1 MINHIF
7 HIFRV
12 INFQWNELTENEEV
26 IDQTVQQD
34 WSLVWNLFDNPHQL
48 LTTPGS
54 LPKGMQDMVRNAVS
68 EMRRYYSRKVVDVL
82 IKVIRG
88 SLDAIRK
95 RFIREIDPGVFIRQN
110 VETSSSLANDRI
122 NK

>member
-1 MINHIF
+1 MINLIF
-7 HIFRV
+7 HI
-12 INFQWNELTENEEV
+12 FQWNELTDNEEV

-48 LTTPGS
+48 LATSGS

-68 EMRRYYSRKVVDVL
+68 EMRRYYRKVVDVL

-95 RFIREIDPGVFIRQN
+95 RFIREIDPGVFPF
-110 VETSSSLANDRI
+110 D
-122 NK
+122 KM

>member
-1 MINHIF
+1 MINLIF
-7 HIFRV
+7 HI
-12 INFQWNELTENEEV
+12 FQWNELTDNEEV

-48 LTTPGS
+48 LATPGS

-68 EMRRYYSRKVVDVL
+68 EMRRYYRKVVDVL

-88 SLDAIRK
+88 SLDTIRK
-95 RFIREIDPGVFIRQN
+95 RFIREIDPGVFPF
-110 VETSSSLANDRI
+110 D
-122 NK
+122 KM

>member
-7 HIFRV
+7 YIFRV
-12 INFQWNELTENEEV
+12 VNFQWNEFTENEEV

-95 RFIREIDPGVFIRQN
+95 RFIREIDPGVF
-110 VETSSSLANDRI
+110 LFD
-122 NK
+122 KM

>member
-1 MINHIF
+1 MINLIF
-7 HIFRV
+7 HI
-12 INFQWNELTENEEV
+12 FQWNELTDNEEV

-48 LTTPGS
+48 LATPGS

-68 EMRRYYSRKVVDVL
+68 EMRRYYRKVVDVL

-95 RFIREIDPGVFIRQN
+95 RFIREIDPGVFPF
-110 VETSSSLANDRI
+110 D
-122 NK
+122 KM

>member
-1 MINHIF
+1 MINLIF
-7 HIFRV
+7 HI
-12 INFQWNELTENEEV
+12 FQWNELTDNEEV

-48 LTTPGS
+48 LATSGS

-68 EMRRYYSRKVVDVL
+68 EMRRYYRKVVDVL

-88 SLDAIRK
+88 SLDTIRK
-95 RFIREIDPGVFIRQN
+95 RFIREIDPGVFPF
-110 VETSSSLANDRI
+110 D
-122 NK
+122 KM